1 MGCLLFKN
9 LLMKTKI
16 FFACAGSCWPLQ
28 IAAAP
33 SFFLYC
39 FIKTDS
45 VDRGK
50 GVGVGGER
58 RQRQQELQK

>member
-1 MGCLLFKN
+1 MSWKLLASA
-9 LLMKTKI
+9 T
-16 FFACAGSCWPLQ
+16 AD
-28 IAAAP
+28 AP
-33 SFFLYC
+33 SSFLYC
-39 FIKTDS
+39 FIKIDS